1 MEPNRSEY
9 QKQRVFET
17 FCKQVLR
24 NEAADAHEEIK
35 RHRAKEV
42 SFSDLSLHEQRQ
54 LYTCDQYFQNGAEEA
69 EQDFCIA
76 GKRITAKLI
85 AEALRTLPEE
95 KRKTVLLYYFA
106 GMTDTEIGRL
116 FDAPRSTIQFR
127 RTSSFDLLK
136 KYLEE
141 HADEWDEW

>member
-54 LYTCDQYFQNGAEEA
+54 LYTCDQYF
-69 EQDFCIA
+69 
-76 GKRITAKLI
+76 
-85 AEALRTLPEE
+85 
-95 KRKTVLLYYFA
+95 
-106 GMTDTEIGRL
+106 
-116 FDAPRSTIQFR
+116 
-127 RTSSFDLLK
+127 
-136 KYLEE
+136 
-141 HADEWDEW
+141 